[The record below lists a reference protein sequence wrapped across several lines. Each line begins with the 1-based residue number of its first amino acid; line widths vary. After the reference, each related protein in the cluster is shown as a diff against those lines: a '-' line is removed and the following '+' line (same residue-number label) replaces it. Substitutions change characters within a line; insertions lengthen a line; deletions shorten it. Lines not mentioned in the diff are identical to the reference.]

1 MFERVALESSR
12 IAVGSI
18 ASGYIGDGR
27 DLTSVASDRGAT
39 IDIWQ
44 VRRGQIVNAHN
55 VGPLLVASGP
65 LQVLLSLLFY
75 LAFAECI
82 VR

>member
-44 VRRGQIVNAHN
+44 VHRGQIVNAHTSIA
-55 VGPLLVASGP
+55 GGERP